1 MSGLYVLTTD
11 PPLFCLINDEWRE
24 IRRASEEIS
33 IVVVQATK
41 KMR

>member
-1 MSGLYVLTTD
+1 MLTTD
-11 PPLFCLINDEWRE
+11 LSLLCLINDEWRE